1 MLCALGRIANTDGL
15 NIAAAGLSLTDR
27 GRLAVDDF
35 CRTEV
40 PHIYGVGDII
50 GPPGL
55 ASSSMEQGR
64 RAICHALGLPLGA
77 PPEMIPLGIYTIP
90 EMASVGLDEQQA
102 VQRYGGAIVGRSRFD
117 ELARG
122 QIAGI
127 TEGMLK
133 MVADPQGHRLLGVQI
148 IGGDATEL
156 IHVGQ
161 MGLLSH
167 SEVDTFVDHIFNFPT
182 FAEAYRVAAL
192 DIAKQRS
199 AILPQQSPSSAP
211 SDSRDELF
219 RYDASVSQSTNSA
232 SNATPSV
239 GSPTS

>member
-1 MLCALGRIANTDGL
+1 
-15 NIAAAGLSLTDR
+15 
-27 GRLAVDDF
+27 
-35 CRTEV
+35 
-40 PHIYGVGDII
+40 
-50 GPPGL
+50 
-55 ASSSMEQGR
+55 
-64 RAICHALGLPLGA
+64 
-77 PPEMIPLGIYTIP
+77 MIPLGIYTIP
-90 EMASVGLDEQQA
+90 EMASVGLDERQA

-199 AILPQQSPSSAP
+199 VTLPQQSPSSAP